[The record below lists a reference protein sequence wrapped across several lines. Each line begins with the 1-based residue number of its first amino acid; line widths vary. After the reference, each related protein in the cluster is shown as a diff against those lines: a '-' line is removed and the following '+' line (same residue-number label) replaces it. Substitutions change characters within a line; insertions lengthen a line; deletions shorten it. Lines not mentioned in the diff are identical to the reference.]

1 MGAHVQL
8 RSLILTAGAFALA
21 AQSSATGFT
30 ALAGILAAEAQ
41 RRELQLA
48 SPYGEKPGPVK
59 TDTSGRRDESRSKWL
74 GPRGE
79 KALLEAR
86 MARMRDRAPLQ
97 ANTGAYLLPMPLGGG
112 GGGGGT
118 GWEGA
123 YGGFI
128 VGGPGG
134 GQGGGPGYGGG
145 TGGFNNTATGNKQTV
160 VPITGWGARGGLGV
174 GLSLVH
180 NSLDNDDFAS
190 LGKGWTHSYDVWMS
204 HDPSIPDG
212 PGAAAVHFAD
222 GLYVSYSKSAGV
234 FSPPAGF
241 FEKLVQDGSDDFT
254 LTLGD
259 QTRFLFKRLG
269 GSGTTLLYL
278 DKVKDRAGNT
288 VTVNRQAATP
298 YDVTSVVDP
307 SGRTLTFSYASG
319 RLTGVTGPGGRAWT
333 FTQTDNRL
341 TKVTWPIPVG
351 SQYTTEFT
359 YTTTLDNVASVK
371 DRRGYVWTYEYDAAS
386 PEKIWKETSPE
397 TQNGGETVRCD
408 YSTSY
413 TDVVFENTG
422 TPALKLRHNYD
433 ANGMLLSEVD
443 EGGYSVSYHYNA
455 SNLVDRF
462 TDERGYVWEATY
474 DGNGNAETLKNP
486 LGKVWSWDYNATN
499 DLLWSK
505 TPRQA
510 AGSVQTTYDYWGAG
524 QGSGKP
530 EGFLRKVTDATGKEL
545 VKEVLYDGYSQVW
558 KVKDGLD
565 RTSEYT
571 FDGDGDLTLAKR
583 PDGTQTTAV
592 YDDYGNP
599 TSVTGPDSQTTVLE
613 YDGMGRFVKATAPGP
628 AATEVGLDGE
638 GGVSWAK
645 DALGKQWDLYYDK
658 AGRLVERRSP
668 RIDPVTLSRYK
679 ETYSYDVR
687 GLLTKVTDGNG
698 HSREYVRAPRGE
710 LWKVLHEDQRHA
722 DPAKHAYEVWQ
733 RYATGQVYRHRVP
746 LSRDGSGDV
755 VYTFIAY
762 TIDQAGRTTAVD
774 NPSPEVDSTLSYDD
788 DGRLSSAVG
797 PDGTSSWTRDLA
809 GRTTQLAQPGGTLT
823 YAYDAAGRLDTLA
836 QAGRGTF
843 DWAYDSYGRVASLTD
858 PEGKVTSLEY
868 DTAGRPWRR
877 TLGNGLKEERSW
889 DTRGRLSSFA
899 LKSAGGATLRSE
911 SWGYSSRSDVLSHTV
926 DGGATA
932 YTYDDEGQLL
942 SESRTGYATSYTY
955 DGNGNRKA
963 RVVNGATETYSYDVG
978 DKLTGITYS
987 GGGSRSFTYDLS
999 GRMLTD
1005 TLNTRSFTWTADSRL
1020 ASLNATTG
1028 NESYTYSAFGTRAKV
1043 GTRTF
1048 LRAGA
1053 GVTASVLDDGYADYT
1068 PGVSEVRSSV
1078 TTFSHCGLKN
1088 TGAQTDGGTTPS
1100 VQATR
1105 IYDAFGATQSSSGTW
1120 QGPSG
1125 YAGAFGYQTEGSGLH
1140 LLGHR
1145 YYDAS
1150 LGRFL
1155 TRDPI
1160 GDGSNWYAYC
1170 ENDPMGSA
1178 DPDGLLHVV
1187 INIGSDGTGRM
1198 KVYADNGDVM
1208 PVPGT
1213 DGVLYREADEGNKL
1227 FETDASNN
1235 TRNPGGDRRK
1245 LGTNAPF
1252 PVERDLEIDGVYDRT
1267 RPSKTRSGWRS
1278 PVPGLGKHCLMLMDG
1293 SDAFRRGTW
1302 VHGGRG
1308 DNWRAPTEG
1317 CIRIREDDAGWFHFV
1332 FDLNKNNGNRHR
1344 LSVFDARVN

>member
-1 MGAHVQL
+1 MGACFQI
-8 RSLILTAGAFALA
+8 RSLILTASAFALA
-21 AQSSATGFT
+21 AQSSAAGFS

-59 TDTSGRRDESRSKWL
+59 TDASGGRDESRSKWL

-79 KALLEAR
+79 KAVLEAR

-97 ANTGAYLLPMPLGGG
+97 ANTKAVPGAMPPG

-123 YGGFI
+123 YGGI
-128 VGGPGG
+128 GATGSGG

-160 VPITGWGARGGLGV
+160 VPITGWGARGGLSV

-180 NSLDNDDFAS
+180 NSLDNDDLAA
-190 LGKGWTHSYDVWMS
+190 LGKGWTHSYDVWMYY
-204 HDPSIPDG
+204 DDSIPQG
-212 PGAAAVHFAD
+212 EAATVHYPD
-222 GLYVSYSKSAGV
+222 GLYVVYSKSAGT

-241 FEKLVQDGSDDFT
+241 FEKLAQVNADEFT
-254 LTLGD
+254 LTLAD
-259 QTRFLFKRLG
+259 QT
-269 GSGTTLLYL
+269 TYTLTRHTGDVFALTA
-278 DKVKDRAGNT
+278 VKDRAGNT
-288 VTVNRQAATP
+288 VTVSREQSSP
-298 YDVTSVVDP
+298 HDVTTVVDP
-307 SGRTLTFSYASG
+307 SNRTLTFNYTGG
-319 RLTGVTGPGGRAWT
+319 RLTGVTGPGGRTWT
-333 FTQTDNRL
+333 FTQTGNRL

-359 YTTTLDNVASVK
+359 YTTTLDNVATVK
-371 DRRGYVWTYEYDAAS
+371 DRRGYVWTYEYVATS
-386 PEKIWKETSPE
+386 PDKIWKETSPE
-397 TQNGGETVRCD
+397 SQNGGETVRYD

-422 TPALKLRHNYD
+422 TPNLKLRHNYD

-474 DGNGNAETLKNP
+474 DGNGNTETLKNP

-510 AGSVQTTYDYWGAG
+510 AGSVQTTYDYWAAG

-565 RTSEYT
+565 RVSEYT

-599 TSVTGPDSQTTVLE
+599 TSVTGPDSQTTTLE
-613 YDGMGRFVKATAPGP
+613 YDGMGRFLKAVAPGS

-638 GGVSWAK
+638 GNVSWAK
-645 DALGKQWDLYYDK
+645 DALDKQWDLYYDK

-668 RIDPVTLSRYK
+668 RVDPVTLLRYK
-679 ETYSYDVR
+679 ETYLYDVR

-698 HSREYVRAPRGE
+698 HYREYVRAPRGE
-710 LWKVLHEDQRHA
+710 LWKVLHQDQRHA
-722 DPAKHAYEVWQ
+722 SDPAKHAYEIWQ
-733 RYATGQVYRHRVP
+733 RYATGQIYRHRVP
-746 LSRDGSGDV
+746 LSRDGSGNV

-762 TIDQAGRTTAVD
+762 TVDTAGRTVAVD
-774 NPSPEVDSTLSYDD
+774 NPAPEVDSTLSYDD

-843 DWAYDSYGRVASLTD
+843 DWAYDAFGRVSSLTD
-858 PEGKVTSLEY
+858 PEGKVTGLEY

-877 TLGNGLKEERSW
+877 TLGNGLKEERGW

-911 SWGYSSRSDVLSHTV
+911 AWEYSLRSDVLSHTV

-932 YTYDDEGQLL
+932 YAYDDEGQLL
-942 SESRTGYATSYTY
+942 SETRTGYATSYTY
-955 DGNGNRKA
+955 DGNGNRKTRA
-963 RVVNGATETYSYDVG
+963 VNGATETYTYDAG
-978 DKLTGITYS
+978 DKLTGIAYS
-987 GGGSRSFTYDLS
+987 AGGSRSFSYDLA

-1005 TLNTRSFTWTADSRL
+1005 SFNSSAFSWTADSRL
-1020 ASLNATTG
+1020 ASLTASTG

-1053 GVTASVLDDGYADYT
+1053 GVTASVLADGNASYT

-1078 TTFSHCGLKN
+1078 TTYSHSGLKN
-1088 TGAQTDGGTTPS
+1088 MGAQTDAGTTPA

-1105 IYDAFGATQSSSGTW
+1105 TYDAFGGVQASTGSW
-1120 QGPSG
+1120 QGPFG
-1125 YAGAFGYQTEGSGLH
+1125 TAGAFGDQTEPSGLH

-1150 LGRFL
+1150 SGRFL

-1170 ENDPMGSA
+1170 ESDPVAFGDPNGYRRMVLLKGKVGGGLEGWSADHITDGAKGWAKERGYDVEIVPTPYGAGAEKRIIALLA
-1178 DPDGLLHVV
+1178 DPDVDGFAYMGHGSNKEGAFGGLYETPGAGVPIVSPDLQLDAAFVIRLQMLRKKRFSHVWLFNCHSWQARKDWIAV
-1187 INIGSDGTGRM
+1187 TDSFVGYGGKMNAWNWNWTWDQW
-1198 KVYADNGDVM
+1198 M
-1208 PVPGT
+1208 PP
-1213 DGVLYREADEGNKL
+1213 
-1227 FETDASNN
+1227 
-1235 TRNPGGDRRK
+1235 
-1245 LGTNAPF
+1245 
-1252 PVERDLEIDGVYDRT
+1252 
-1267 RPSKTRSGWRS
+1267 
-1278 PVPGLGKHCLMLMDG
+1278 
-1293 SDAFRRGTW
+1293 TW
-1302 VHGGRG
+1302 VRVK
-1308 DNWRAPTEG
+1308 NRL
-1317 CIRIREDDAGWFHFV
+1317 DD
-1332 FDLNKNNGNRHR
+1332 
-1344 LSVFDARVN
+1344 